1 MKRIDLSSHTGRPVY
16 DSFIP
21 LTYRDAD
28 DNYHDMCSAFSFGLN
43 AEYPWLTT
51 ETEKIELP
59 GDGTP
64 VKVALGSYYDGSKL
78 SVEVPAGV
86 TASVKGR
93 YDNCELTLSHNAA
106 EVIAEGDVVVKAPG
120 VRVSIPLTQ
129 SAGISDITVSEN
141 AEITGVYDL
150 SGRRISKADAKSGIY
165 VVKYSDGSVR
175 KVAVK

>member
-1 MKRIDLSSHTGRPVY
+1 M
-16 DSFIP
+16 
-21 LTYRDAD
+21 
-28 DNYHDMCSAFSFGLN
+28 
-43 AEYPWLTT
+43 
-51 ETEKIELP
+51 
-59 GDGTP
+59 
-64 VKVALGSYYDGSKL
+64 KVALGCYYDGSKL

-106 EVIAEGDVVVKAPG
+106 EVITEGDVVVKAPG